1 MTIPRNMLT
10 VSFPTAIS
18 EQSSEWLPLDEVK
31 APTLGE
37 LICEVSN
44 RMVVDAAVAMGA
56 VKKSGKYANVKRI
69 RMLKAYL
76 TKIRSIAPADPTEL
90 ESRETYVWVSL
101 TLYRDKREYYYFDET
116 FTPWQINRAL
126 SQRLLPYE
134 PVTYSKAELVA
145 AIVVSFFIRILISDL
160 SRRYDIR
167 RAEHRIIS
175 TNENSS

>member
-76 TKIRSIAPADPTEL
+76 TKIRSITPADPTE
-90 ESRETYVWVSL
+90 
-101 TLYRDKREYYYFDET
+101 
-116 FTPWQINRAL
+116 
-126 SQRLLPYE
+126 
-134 PVTYSKAELVA
+134 
-145 AIVVSFFIRILISDL
+145 
-160 SRRYDIR
+160 
-167 RAEHRIIS
+167 
-175 TNENSS
+175 